1 MKNFIGLIFLSGYNI
16 RLAERD
22 YWSVDPDLRCDTF
35 CETMSRNRFFEIK
48 PFRSLSESR
57 MTRVDQLYDLP
68 NEKIQQFGIAHE
80 DLSINESMG
89 PYYGRQSSKQFIR
102 AKSIRFRQKLWLLA
116 SATRVLIKLKLI
128 KEGQI
133 EVMNLWGYTLLKMLW
148 KFIKI
153 QNTTVF
159 TSATSFEAIH

>member
-48 PFRSLSESR
+48 PFFHAADNRSLSESR
-57 MTRVDQLYDLP
+57 MTKVDQLYDLP
-68 NEKIQQFGIAHE
+68 NKKIQQFGIAHE

-89 PYYGRQSSKQFIR
+89 PYYGRHSSKQFIR
-102 AKSIRFRQKLWLLA
+102 AKSIRF
-116 SATRVLIKLKLI
+116 
-128 KEGQI
+128 G
-133 EVMNLWGYTLLKMLW
+133 
-148 KFIKI
+148 
-153 QNTTVF
+153 
-159 TSATSFEAIH
+159 

>member
-22 YWSVDPDLRCDTF
+22 YWSVDPDLRCDTL

-102 AKSIRFRQKLWLLA
+102 AKSIRFA
-116 SATRVLIKLKLI
+116 
-128 KEGQI
+128 
-133 EVMNLWGYTLLKMLW
+133 
-148 KFIKI
+148 
-153 QNTTVF
+153 
-159 TSATSFEAIH
+159 